1 MLIESSGILGGKSY
15 LHKPSKNGTQI
26 PTAEMSRENLNEDM
40 DGTFNVE
47 VRQKLS
53 DLNIQ
58 LVNEDYINMYKKDF
72 HEGE

>member
-1 MLIESSGILGGKSY
+1 
-15 LHKPSKNGTQI
+15 
-26 PTAEMSRENLNEDM
+26 M

-58 LVNEDYINMYKKDF
+58 VVNDDYINMYKKEFQD
-72 HEGE
+72 GE